1 MSSVASQASSK
12 LAEFQTTVAEF
23 QAASAGQYAGP
34 STPFE
39 LIWDRIQAT
48 DGLESYKLVEEVEAA
63 VGPTREER
71 DSRGSGKKGKDNA
84 GLIGIAGG
92 LLKDLLLGTIT
103 SFGGGMI
110 ADRIRKL
117 LDDDEEDDDQCSA
130 LIEDSRKCADTIDDI
145 CSTSDSA
152 MSSILESSTGFLSL
166 LTEVLRRT
174 PQGML
179 VTGVLMA
186 GNYLIENTNDQVVGT
201 CQDRDDFL
209 DKCYEELLKKC
220 DCICDRPLPEEPP
233 ETGNCPAPEP
243 PAGEYGCEPPPK
255 EVEPCPEPE
264 PAPEPEPQ
272 PEPQP
277 EPEKK
282 NPNETKPV
290 ETMPV
295 ENPPAQNQPAENPKP
310 QQPSNPTPTQPVET
324 PNVPKDTDKDKGIDK
339 GKDKAECEKPKCPPE
354 EKQQQEP
361 KPEPKPVE
369 SCEPEPADD
378 CIDEPEEP
386 TVPAEPTEEE
396 KCGVE
401 ESTSCSGLLGLVGA
415 GVAIL
420 GIGALMFFVAEHLEI
435 FGETPEPAPEPEQE
449 PEPAPEPTPEPE
461 EPKGGVKPPP
471 EDLSKVPEPT
481 PPPKKVQA
489 VSGAADIVV
498 ESSAPAQE
506 YAGSAAGS
514 AAGSSAASSVDSSS
528 SSSPARKAGAW

>member
-48 DGLESYKLVEEVEAA
+48 DGLEPYKLVENVEAA
-63 VGPTREER
+63 VGPTREDR
-71 DSRGSGKKGKDNA
+71 DSRGSGKKGKGIA

-92 LLKDLLLGTIT
+92 LLKDLVLGTIT

-110 ADRIRKL
+110 AERIRKL
-117 LDDDEEDDDQCSA
+117 LNDDEEDDDQCSA
-130 LIEDSRKCADTIDDI
+130 LIEDSKKCADTIDDI
-145 CSTSDSA
+145 CNTSDSA
-152 MSSILESSTGFLSL
+152 MSSILESSTGYLSL
-166 LTEVLRRT
+166 LTGVLRRT

-186 GNYLIENTNDQVVGT
+186 ANYLIENTNDQVVGT

-209 DKCYEELLKKC
+209 DKCYKELLKKC

-255 EVEPCPEPE
+255 EVEPCPEPK
-264 PAPEPEPQ
+264 PEPE

-282 NPNETKPV
+282 NPNESKSVETKPV
-290 ETMPV
+290 ET
-295 ENPPAQNQPAENPKP
+295 PPAQNQPTENPKPQQP

-324 PNVPKDTDKDKGIDK
+324 PNVPKDTDKDRGTDK
-339 GKDKAECEKPKCPPE
+339 GKADCEKHQP
-354 EKQQQEP
+354 EP
-361 KPEPKPVE
+361 KPEPKPVD
-369 SCEPEPADD
+369 SCEPEPAEY
-378 CIDEPEEP
+378 CVDEPETP

-396 KCGVE
+396 KCEVE
-401 ESTSCSGLLGLVGA
+401 ESTCCSGLLGLVGA

-435 FGETPEPAPEPEQE
+435 FGETPEPAPEPEPE
-449 PEPAPEPTPEPE
+449 PEPTPEPTPEPE

-489 VSGAADIVV
+489 VSGAADVVV

-506 YAGSAAGS
+506 NAGS
-514 AAGSSAASSVDSSS
+514 AAGSSAASSVGSSS